1 MAIII
6 FNGPPGTG
14 KDAACLL
21 FQSLGYTHL
30 SFKEELFKETFKFF
44 GVSKGWFMKGYENR
58 SIKEK
63 PVPQLKV
70 NGQKLSRRDAMIYV
84 SEKYIKP
91 KYGKDY
97 FGVQLSKHITSDG
110 LFCISDG
117 GFQEELSSIINKFGA
132 EIITIIQLTRE
143 GCDFSSDSRRYF
155 NGNLIQEFIL
165 GKETPI
171 IKSHFLPDQFPIRT
185 YRVHNNDS
193 IESFHRTL
201 QIIHE
206 KGNNDGKINQK
217 EKGDTDTD
225 IM

>member
-1 MAIII
+1 MPVVI
-6 FNGPPGTG
+6 FNGPPGCG

-21 FQSLGYTHL
+21 YKNMGYTHL

-44 GVSKGWFMKGYENR
+44 GVSKEWFMKGYENR
-58 SIKEK
+58 DIKEK

-70 NGQKLSRRDAMIYV
+70 SGKSFSRRDAMIYV
-84 SEKYIKP
+84 SEKFIKP

-97 FGVQLSKHITSDG
+97 FGKQLANQMTSEG
-110 LFCISDG
+110 LFCVSDG
-117 GFQEELSSIINKFGA
+117 GFQEELSPIINKFGA
-132 EIITIIQLTRE
+132 ESITIIQLTRE

-155 NGNLIQEFIL
+155 NGNLVQEFML

-171 IKSHFLPDQFPIRT
+171 VKCHFLPDQFPIRT

-193 IESFHRTL
+193 IDSFHRTL
-201 QIIHE
+201 RAIHE
-206 KGNNDGKINQK
+206 KESNDRKINQK
-217 EKGDTDTD
+217 AEGVTDKD